1 MDEDLR
7 LQGRVRHR
15 LARWGLAWVRA
26 EVEAGVVYLEGVVA
40 SAAEKHRLEQRLRR
54 VRGVRGVINCL
65 ALEHVAAQ
73 R

>member
-1 MDEDLR
+1 
-7 LQGRVRHR
+7 
-15 LARWGLAWVRA
+15 
-26 EVEAGVVYLEGVVA
+26 VVA

>member
-1 MDEDLR
+1 MDADLR
-7 LQGRVRHR
+7 LQRRIHRR
-15 LARWGLAWVRA
+15 LAWRRLAWVRA

-40 SAAEKHRLEQRLRR
+40 SAAEKHRLERRLRQ
-54 VRGVRGVINCL
+54 VPGVREVINCL